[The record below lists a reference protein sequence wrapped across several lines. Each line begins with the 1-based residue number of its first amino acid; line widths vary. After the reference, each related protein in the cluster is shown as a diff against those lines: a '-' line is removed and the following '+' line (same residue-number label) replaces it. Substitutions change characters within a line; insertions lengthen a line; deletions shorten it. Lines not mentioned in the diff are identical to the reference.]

1 MDNAKKKLNLVTKNA
16 VSKLGK
22 IEMIFFIFFFYLEFN
37 FRFEAV
43 FVQAIQEDDTEIT
56 FIDSDINESSIYNN
70 EFDNI
75 GINKANENKNRN
87 SSLFEMI
94 NNKFVTELSQ
104 KPTEIYDN
112 SSKSQTISQEY
123 NESQGIALNDLFGV
137 ENLKHFDRVQNEND
151 KQWVSQSKYFLL

>member
-1 MDNAKKKLNLVTKNA
+1 MVTKNA

-22 IEMIFFIFFFYLEFN
+22 IEMILFIFFFYLEFN

-70 EFDNI
+70 EFDNM
-75 GINKANENKNRN
+75 GINNANENKNRN

-94 NNKFVTELSQ
+94 NNKFVKELSL

-112 SSKSQTISQEY
+112 TSQRQTISQEEY
-123 NESQGIALNDLFGV
+123 NKSQDIALTDLFGV
-137 ENLKHFDRVQNEND
+137 ENLKHFDGVQNEND

>member
-1 MDNAKKKLNLVTKNA
+1 M
-16 VSKLGK
+16 
-22 IEMIFFIFFFYLEFN
+22 
-37 FRFEAV
+37 
-43 FVQAIQEDDTEIT
+43 QAIQEDDTEIT